1 MASHADIDKHVRTY
15 VLIFVALMVLTLVT
29 VGVSYLDLSVPLA
42 IGLALFVA
50 LIKGSLVACF
60 FMHLLDEK
68 KLILVVMAF
77 SVFFFIAVLILP
89 VMTQNNTFGT
99 EVGGADVAAQHESHG
114 QESHGAVEGEAAGEE
129 GH

>member
-77 SVFFFIAVLILP
+77 SVFFFIAVLLLP
-89 VMTQNNTFGT
+89 VMTQSNTFGT

-114 QESHGAVEGEAAGEE
+114 AVEGEAAGEE